1 MPWTRREFLGFG
13 ALAAAGFAVGGCLPQ
28 SETPTPKSV
37 TVGKTTEGDSLK
49 IKPLWNE
56 SGFRDQAFDEIYQQL
71 KSGKYVS
78 KRNLESGTFIY
89 LKDPNKKPFYD
100 TPPDY
105 IKPAYGE
112 VVTFYREYQD
122 PHLLWPLAQ
131 EYKTLGF
138 LNVFLI
144 GGYGNFPQE
153 ARTLKVGA
161 EGQVSAEA
169 NVTRV
174 LVDGNRQFAGVEIEE
189 VHYGSSGEPTFH
201 CISQF
206 NKDLVRVGETDI
218 VGRKLE
224 EYYFLWPTAT
234 N

>member
-1 MPWTRREFLGFG
+1 MISG
-13 ALAAAGFAVGGCLPQ
+13 ALAAAGIAVGGCSPQ
-28 SETPTPKSV
+28 SETPIPKRV
-37 TVGKTTEGDSLK
+37 TASATTEGGPLK
-49 IKPLWNE
+49 IKPLWSE
-56 SGFRDQAFDEIYQQL
+56 SGFREQAFDEIYQEL
-71 KSGKYVS
+71 KDGKYVAKS
-78 KRNLESGTFIY
+78 NVDAGRFIF

-100 TPPDY
+100 TSALLQFQHR
-105 IKPAYGE
+105 PAGIEPVCGE
-112 VVTFYREYQD
+112 VVTFYREHQD
-122 PHLLWPLAQ
+122 PHHLWPLAQ

-161 EGQVSAEA
+161 EDQVSAEA

-174 LVDGNRQFAGVEIEE
+174 LVDGNRQFTGVEIEE

-206 NKDLVRVGETDI
+206 NKDFVKVGETDI